1 MLFAI
6 LLSQATPSA
15 ALPVDLSYKSG
26 VFTAKGLN
34 WTETVAIAPKETP
47 QLKKFDFVDG
57 DFRIFWD
64 GKQMTVRLGKY
75 QRSTKFVDIPTSP
88 RLFSKEQIMDTI
100 RSVDTGEMSL
110 EASALAGH
118 ELIGEEMYLLLRW
131 NREDKKPGFEAL
143 VRINMSEKTP
153 WFKVMGKLPGTSKAT
168 GVVSDE
174 LFLEN
179 KRLATVAEQ
188 GEGKWGLATWDLD
201 ESYMRYFPLGK
212 NLFRYSIP
220 GKAPEKLMF
229 VERSSYGTYLGGE
242 IELATKERVDLAESR
257 DKISFISSDPVVVRF
272 DSPEQC
278 RIRFINSS
286 LERTFAPWTAAR
298 MTKQGLLTWIPSST
312 PTQAAF
318 FYPDN
323 WTLQGKWF
331 ANP

>member
-1 MLFAI
+1 MLLAM

-15 ALPVDLSYKSG
+15 ALPVDLSYNSG

-47 QLKKFDFVDG
+47 QAKKFDFVDG

-174 LFLEN
+174 LFMEN
-179 KRLATVAEQ
+179 KRLAAVAEQ

-201 ESYMRYFPLGK
+201 ESYMRYFPLGT

-229 VERSSYGTYLGGE
+229 VERTTYGTYLGGE
-242 IELATKERVDLAESR
+242 IELAEKERVDLAESR
-257 DKISFISSDPVVVRF
+257 DKISFVSSDPVVVRF

-298 MTKQGLLTWIPSST
+298 MTKQGLLTWLPSST

-331 ANP
+331 AKP

>member
-1 MLFAI
+1 MLLAI
-6 LLSQATPSA
+6 LLTQATPST

-26 VFTAKGLN
+26 VFTAKGPN
-34 WTETVAIAPKETP
+34 WTETVAIAPKEAAQP
-47 QLKKFDFVDG
+47 KKFDFVDG

-64 GKQMTVRLGKY
+64 GNQMTVRLGKY

-88 RLFSKEQIMDTI
+88 RLFSKEQITDAI
-100 RSVDTGEMSL
+100 RAVDKGELTL
-110 EASALAGH
+110 EASSLAGH
-118 ELIGEEMYLLLRW
+118 ELIGEDLYLLMRW
-131 NREDKKPGFEAL
+131 NRADKTPGFEAL
-143 VRINMSEKTP
+143 VRINMTEKTP
-153 WFKVMGKLPGTSKAT
+153 WFKVMGKLPGTSRAT
-168 GVVSDE
+168 GVVADE
-174 LFLEN
+174 LFMEG
-179 KRLATVAEQ
+179 KRLAAVAEQ

-201 ESYMRYFPLGK
+201 ESYMRFYPLGQ

-229 VERSSYGTYLGGE
+229 VERSTYGTYLGGE
-242 IELATKERVDLAESR
+242 IDLAEKERVDLAESR
-257 DKISFISSDPVVVRF
+257 DKISFVSSDPVVVRF
-272 DSPEQC
+272 DSTEQC

-298 MTKQGLLTWIPSST
+298 MTKRGLLTWLPSAS